1 MFHPV
6 KRNRS
11 TVYADPF
18 AHIFESFFGD
28 TARCKPATVRHQ
40 LAPQFEIAETDTAF
54 SVVAELPGI
63 GKENVDIVIDGD
75 VLTVKGEKKVEEKSE
90 EKHYLYSS
98 RQYGSFER
106 KFQLPDSVDQTAVQ
120 ANYENGVLSLSLPK
134 KPEAVKPEPRTIE
147 VK

>member
-6 KRNRS
+6 KRNS
-11 TVYADPF
+11 NVVYADPF

-28 TARCKPATVRHQ
+28 SARCKPAVDSR

-63 GKENVDIVIDGD
+63 GKENVEIVVDDD
-75 VLTVKGEKKVEEKSE
+75 VLTVKGEKKAEEKTEDKS
-90 EKHYLYSS
+90 YLYST

-106 KFQLPDSVDQTAVQ
+106 KFQLPESVDREAIK
-120 ANYENGVLSLSLPK
+120 ANYENGVLVLTLPK
-134 KPEAVKPEPRTIE
+134 KTGSG
-147 VK
+147 

>member
-6 KRNRS
+6 KRNS
-11 TVYADPF
+11 NVVYADPF

-28 TARCKPATVRHQ
+28 SARCKPVVENK
-40 LAPQFEIAETDTAF
+40 LAPQFEIAETDDSF

-63 GKENVDIVIDGD
+63 GKENVDIVVDAD
-75 VLTVKGEKKVEEKSE
+75 VLKVKGEKKAEEKGDTKSC
-90 EKHYLYSS
+90 LYSS

-106 KFQLPDSVDQTAVQ
+106 RFQLPDSVDQEAIN
-120 ANYENGVLSLSLPK
+120 ANYENGVLTLILPK
-134 KPEAVKPEPRTIE
+134 KPEAVKPEPRQIK